1 VAEKSRSQK
10 PDEVTARRRSA
21 EEISNKFL
29 VDDLAVSGQGTRSLP
44 AKGGKNAREAKPPD
58 DRPIAI
64 FCSHGMGQQIKFST
78 IDAITKGILDRDSSP
93 SEKTVV
99 TKLVKMNAE
108 PDGIVLSRAEIA
120 ITPGDKEVK
129 AHIYEGYWA
138 PMTEGKIDV
147 RGVVDFLRTAG
158 LQGVTNGAKGFGRW
172 LFGKS
177 YQIDTPSRNIFYL
190 FLALLVVAALIVMN
204 STIVLVAVTRSIF
217 EKPPEWF
224 SDSLIKDLTT
234 TFNFVVSFLGAFT
247 VALVVSYLLRKFLN
261 NKAPSRRLR
270 KTWSVMTLL
279 VFLPTVA
286 VVILGAVSIL
296 MLFARHVSA
305 GEPLEVPELWPPVLE
320 EWLGAGFVGSF
331 NQGFDDWAYKLMLA
345 ALLILGFFKGREV
358 VYAIVKDFKDKNPHG
373 PLTFFVILGSIG
385 LIGGAFYLARKFSTV
400 ETDLGSI
407 SQVARQ
413 GLAWPLII
421 VASVK
426 IRQLLVQFVGDVAIY
441 VTPHKLDSYFE
452 LRDEIK
458 SKVGE
463 ALKGVFELKDEA
475 QRLAYRGVYIVGH
488 SLGSVIAYDVL
499 NGLINDD
506 VANDSTLE
514 VAHRTK
520 LLLTFGSP
528 LDKTAFL
535 FGNQRGN
542 RATRAALTGSIQPL
556 IRDYQFRPN
565 RWVNIWSRWDII
577 SGQLD
582 LYDPP
587 PGAAG
592 LDSQKKVENK
602 VDENASILLG
612 AHTEYWSNSM
622 VYQVL
627 YDSIGEMAV

>member
-1 VAEKSRSQK
+1 MAEKSRSRT
-10 PDEVTARRRSA
+10 PREANPRRHAKR
-21 EEISNKFL
+21 ISNRFT
-29 VDDLAVSGQGTRSLP
+29 VDDVTVSGVGTQSLP
-44 AKGGKNAREAKPPD
+44 TKRALDAGEVEPPD

-78 IDAITKGILDRDSSP
+78 IDAITKGILDRDRSP
-93 SEKTVV
+93 SDHAVV
-99 TKLVKMNAE
+99 TALVKMNAE
-108 PDGIVLSRAEIA
+108 PDGITLSRAEIT
-120 ITPGDKEVK
+120 ITPVDKDVK

-138 PMTEGKIDV
+138 PLTEGKIDV

-190 FLALLVVAALIVMN
+190 FLALLLVAALIVMN
-204 STIVLVAVTRSIF
+204 STIVLVAATRSIL

-224 SDSLIKDLTT
+224 SESLIRDLTT

-247 VALVVSYLLRKFLN
+247 VALVVSYLLKKFLN

-270 KTWSVMTLL
+270 KTWSVITLL

-296 MLFARHVSA
+296 MIFARHVSA
-305 GEPLEVPELWPPVLE
+305 GKPLDVPELWPPVLE
-320 EWLGAGFVGSF
+320 KWLGAGFVGSF
-331 NQGFDDWAYKLMLA
+331 NQGFDDWAYKLILA

-358 VYAIVKDFKDKNPHG
+358 ACAIVKDFKERNPQG
-373 PLTFFVILGSIG
+373 FLTFFVILGSIS
-385 LIGGAFYLARKFSTV
+385 LIGGALYLAGKFSTA
-400 ETDLGSI
+400 EADLGSI
-407 SQVARQ
+407 SSVARQ

-421 VASVK
+421 VASAK

-441 VTPHKLDSYFE
+441 VTPYKLDSYFE

-458 SKVGE
+458 SKVAE
-463 ALKGVFELKDEA
+463 ALKGIYELRDEA

-499 NGLINDD
+499 NALINDD
-506 VANDSTLE
+506 VAHDSTLE

-565 RWVNIWSRWDII
+565 KWVNIWSRWDLI

-592 LDSQKKVENK
+592 LDSRKKVENK

-627 YDSIGEMAV
+627 YDTIGETV